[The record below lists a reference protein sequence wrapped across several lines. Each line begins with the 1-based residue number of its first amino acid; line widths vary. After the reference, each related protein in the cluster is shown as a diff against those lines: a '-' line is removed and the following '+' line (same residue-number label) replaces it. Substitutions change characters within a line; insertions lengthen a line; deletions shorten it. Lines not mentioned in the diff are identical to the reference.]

1 MKELNKYYLK
11 LTTLSPVHIGT
22 GEVYEPTNFVI
33 DDGWLYEFDEVLFYK
48 SLTEIDR
55 KALSTKLND
64 WMQIIDFY
72 KKHIEQAKKI
82 YENRVIVTKE
92 VENKYKTT
100 FNKDGTKNKNQFEIH
115 KTFKNPNTHRA
126 IIPGSS
132 IKGMLDTVFKIYPP
146 KASNEIRQCLI
157 VSDALLVDGGTEIGY
172 CYRKHKK
179 PSKKAKSKI
188 PQMVE
193 IIKENSTFLLSI
205 ATDKSF
211 NEIKL
216 MMKNYH
222 NERQDSRYKEGTNS
236 FVARIGKYSGKEY
249 MVDSGVG
256 VKNSFGKPIATHT
269 VYENNSPFGWINFE
283 KINFDDYEEFLQNI
297 DLQEKSYFEQKESR
311 QKKIQQAIQKAEQE
325 AKEKALQRQK
335 ELEEEERR
343 RKKEQ
348 EEKAAKL
355 AAMSPLDRKIEE
367 LKAKNPGAKTSTI
380 ILRGLEQG
388 EFTDFDRCEVLKK
401 LKTKME
407 EANEWKETTEA
418 KKPEKDK
425 KYKRTQE
432 VINMLKECN

>member
-33 DDGWLYEFDEVLFYK
+33 DDGWLYKFDEVLFYK

-82 YENRVIVTKE
+82 YENKVNVTKK

-100 FNKDGTKNKNQFEIH
+100 LNKDGTKNKNQFEIH
-115 KTFKNPNTHRA
+115 TIFKNPNTYRA

-146 KASNEIRQCLI
+146 KASNEIRQNLI

-172 CYRKHKK
+172 CYRKHKN
-179 PSKKAKSKI
+179 PSKHAKSNI

-193 IIKENSTFLLSI
+193 IIKENSTFVLSI

-216 MMKNYH
+216 MMKNFH
-222 NERQDSRYKEGTNS
+222 NERQDSRYQESINS

-256 VKNSFGKPIATHT
+256 VKNSFGKPVATHT
-269 VYENNSPFGWINFE
+269 VYENNSPFGWVDFE

-311 QKKIQQAIQKAEQE
+311 QKKILQAIQKAEQE
-325 AKEKALQRQK
+325 AKQKVLEKQK
-335 ELEEEERR
+335 AREEEERR

-355 AAMSPLDRKIEE
+355 AAMSPLDRKIEKLIE
-367 LKAKNPGAKTSTI
+367 SHPNPNDSIDII
-380 ILRGLEQG
+380 ILNAIKDGKLE
-388 EFTDFDRCEVLKK
+388 EFKCDALKRLKK
-401 LKTKME
+401 EMQKLKRWVE
-407 EANEWKETTEA
+407 SS

-425 KYKRTQE
+425 KFKRTQE
-432 VINMLKECN
+432 VINMLKECK